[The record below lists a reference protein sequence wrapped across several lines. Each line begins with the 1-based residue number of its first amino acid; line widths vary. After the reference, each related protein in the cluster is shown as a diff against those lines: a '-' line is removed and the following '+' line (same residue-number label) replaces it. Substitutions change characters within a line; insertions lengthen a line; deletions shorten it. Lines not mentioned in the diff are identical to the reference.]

1 MEGVSEMSGMTEL
14 EMTSLLIR
22 LEERVK
28 SMAENVGQLHHVL
41 LEGNGSPALTVQ
53 VATMN
58 ERIETLEEAGK
69 DYRIPRHVWI
79 GIIVSALIGL
89 LGIIVTIKNAI

>member
-1 MEGVSEMSGMTEL
+1 MGGMSEQ
-14 EMTSLLIR
+14 EMCSLLIR

-53 VATMN
+53 VATIDQ
-58 ERIETLEEAGK
+58 RLDALEDAAK
-69 DYRIPRHVWI
+69 DYRIPRHVWM
-79 GIIVSALIGL
+79 GIIISAVIGL
-89 LGIIVTIKNAI
+89 VGIAVAIKNMI